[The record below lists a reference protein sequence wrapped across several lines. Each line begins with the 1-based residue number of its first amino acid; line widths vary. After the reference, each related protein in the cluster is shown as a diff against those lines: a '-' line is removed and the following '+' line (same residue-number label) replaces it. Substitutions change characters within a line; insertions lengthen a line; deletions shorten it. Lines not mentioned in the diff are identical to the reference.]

1 MTARQQ
7 KQAVL
12 DENQNKLYNA
22 TQNILISQMMVER
35 QRGEQ
40 GEGLDKLYKYLH
52 CCLSERRSET
62 ENELCVCVIGV
73 KTMIVNTEEK
83 SGDNN

>member
-12 DENQNKLYNA
+12 DENQNKLYDA

-35 QRGEQ
+35 ERGER
-40 GEGLDKLYKYLH
+40 GEGLDKSNKYLH
-52 CCLSERRSET
+52 YGLSERWRTS
-62 ENELCVCVIGV
+62 CVCACNRG
-73 KTMIVNTEEK
+73 
-83 SGDNN
+83 